1 MIRAKPE
8 LLYGGVTMAP
18 QDAAWDFDA
27 IMPALRDPDRRV
39 SPLKEVEKWSSS
51 HADTILEV
59 AAQGQ
64 IEKAWTQIVDALHQ
78 MARAQ
83 FQRTSTVLAE
93 IKDATVRRREALR
106 HRQSCREALAL
117 DGLIAGLGMDN
128 LGCAQTETSRPN
140 MFVDLYRQKQHH
152 SGPNYAVN
160 YKKHGRDGTT
170 H

>member
-64 IEKAWTQIVDALHQ
+64 IEKAWTQKVDALHQ

-106 HRQSCREALAL
+106 RRQSCQEALAVTSSTDSL
-117 DGLIAGLGMDN
+117 LALAWTTWVAAHKLRLRDQTCSSICTGRSSITAG
-128 LGCAQTETSRPN
+128 P
-140 MFVDLYRQKQHH
+140 
-152 SGPNYAVN
+152 
-160 YKKHGRDGTT
+160 TT
-170 H
+170 L